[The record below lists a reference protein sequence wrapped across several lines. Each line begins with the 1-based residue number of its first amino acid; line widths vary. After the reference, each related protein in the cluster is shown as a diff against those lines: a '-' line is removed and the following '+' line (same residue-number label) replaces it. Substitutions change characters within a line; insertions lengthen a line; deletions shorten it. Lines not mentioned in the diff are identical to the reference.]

1 MISFHE
7 QTATERFVAEA
18 LGGDF
23 PFASEF
29 ARSLEIFFTDTAD
42 ETLMAL
48 LLVRMLA
55 AAGYAEDA
63 RRVSVRYTGQSAVA
77 DVFRQPQLPRR
88 ALLGLARGVVRP
100 TRIEAM
106 GEWPVWTL
114 DFSRI
119 AADVAACLEFVLMPA
134 VRSMLDEV
142 APLWDASGGRGGL
155 GLCGAVRRG
164 VERVELDSFCRV
176 WAARTARARNWASAP
191 EIIWLDSTG

>member
-1 MISFHE
+1 MPTWQVPSWHLRQIVQPIAFG
-7 QTATERFVAEA
+7 AT
-18 LGGDF
+18 LGLNPLVVLIVTIAAG
-23 PFASEF
+23 
-29 ARSLEIFFTDTAD
+29 SLFG
-42 ETLMAL
+42 MVG
-48 LLVRMLA
+48 LVLA
-55 AAGYAEDA
+55 APL
-63 RRVSVRYTGQSAVA
+63 TSAA
-77 DVFRQPQLPRR
+77 
-88 ALLGLARGVVRP
+88 
-100 TRIEAM
+100 TH
-106 GEWPVWTL
+106 
-114 DFSRI
+114 I